1 MDGADAPVSPARL
14 CYISAC
20 MARPAG
26 WYNLR
31 SMNERLSAI
40 RERVLSTPMPEDP
53 AENVIWSEIVR
64 QTVGEPD
71 VIRAAKASAHYR
83 RHRAIVIHPGE
94 LIVGSR
100 VVTDYTPAK
109 DVATDEQ
116 AYYDF
121 PPSPALAQAYLDADM
136 IITCGNHETIDY
148 DTVLSV
154 GFAGLI
160 ERIDNRLAE
169 IGDSDAEKRDFL
181 AALRIE
187 AQGHIDFCRRYA
199 DLAEELAAACDD
211 PARRQELQTI
221 AANCRRVIEHPPETF
236 WQACQAA
243 WFAFFFVADAAGRV
257 DQYLYPAYRR
267 DIDAGRI
274 THERAKELICCLWA
288 KYQGWLG
295 ASERRTGNHRVTLGG
310 VRPDGTDA
318 VNELSWLCLD
328 VAEEMALTRPQV
340 GVRWH
345 EGMDSAFLRRAVEVL
360 RTGINNLEFCSDGQ
374 IVPALVHAGVAEADA
389 RDFSLSGCHEVMVT
403 GKCQMGAVEG
413 MVNIPK
419 VIRIALGL
427 EPDLRSD
434 VDLAAIDS
442 YEALWDAVVAAMRE
456 TVAAMHEHSEFLDSL
471 RATEAGRA
479 LASSLVT
486 QGCIDNALSIPQGGA
501 TYNFCNWDAIG
512 IANLADSLAVIR
524 RVVFDEQRL
533 TLAEFVDA
541 LAGDWA
547 GQDTL
552 RRQILAGDEHF
563 GNDND
568 AVDAI
573 AAEIIRT
580 LDALM
585 KTKTPYRGGQY
596 ILGTLAGYENAHSHF
611 GARTGAT
618 PDGRRAG
625 ESFANSLAAS
635 AGRDHHGPTAMLNS
649 VAKMP
654 HHLLP
659 TSTVTNIT
667 LNRSLLDG
675 DAGIEHI
682 ASLIEG
688 HFRSGGQQCQLTFYG
703 RDELL
708 AARAEPDSH
717 GHVMVR
723 VAGYSAPF
731 VTLDDTTQDEIIART
746 EHAL

>member
-1 MDGADAPVSPARL
+1 MDQRL
-14 CYISAC
+14 
-20 MARPAG
+20 
-26 WYNLR
+26 
-31 SMNERLSAI
+31 EAI
-40 RERVLSTPMPEDP
+40 RERVLSTPAPDDP
-53 AENVIWSEIVR
+53 AENVIWSEVVA
-64 QTVGEPD
+64 QTVGEPN
-71 VIRAAKASAHYR
+71 VIRAAKAGARYR

-100 VVTDYTPAK
+100 VVTDYAPAD
-109 DVATDEQ
+109 DVAVDEQ
-116 AYYDF
+116 PTYDF
-121 PPSPALAQAYLDADM
+121 PASPALSQAYLGADM
-136 IITCGNHETIDY
+136 IITCGNHQTIDY

-160 ERIDNRLAE
+160 QRIDKRLAE
-169 IGDSDAEKRDFL
+169 IEEQVSAAGGPPDPPALPVGAAGMETRRAECAADYVEKRDFL

-187 AQGHIDFCRRYA
+187 AEGHIDFCRRYG
-199 DLAEELAAACDD
+199 DLAEQQAAACDD
-211 PARRQELQTI
+211 PVRRQELQTI
-221 AANCRRVIEHPPETF
+221 AENCRRVIERPPETF

-274 THERAKELICCLWA
+274 THAQAKELICCLWA

-295 ASERRTGNHRVTLGG
+295 SSERRTGNHRVTLGG
-310 VRPDGTDA
+310 VQPDGTDA

-345 EGMDSAFLRRAVEVL
+345 EGMDSGFLRRAVEVL
-360 RTGINNLEFCSDGQ
+360 RTDINNLEFCSDEQ

-403 GKCQMGAVEG
+403 GKSQMGAVEG

-419 VIRIALGL
+419 ILRIALGL
-427 EPDLRSD
+427 EPDLRSG

-442 YEALWDAVVAAMRE
+442 YEKLWDAVVEALRE
-456 TVAAMHEHSEFLDSL
+456 TVAAMHEHSEHLDSL

-486 QGCIDNALSIPQGGA
+486 HSCIDKALSTPQGGA

-533 TLAEFVDA
+533 TLPELVEVLGD
-541 LAGDWA
+541 DWA
-547 GQDTL
+547 GQETL
-552 RRQILAGDEHF
+552 RRQIVAGDEHF

-580 LDALM
+580 LDELM

-625 ESFANSLAAS
+625 ESLANSLAAS

-708 AARAEPDSH
+708 TARAEPDKY

-731 VTLDDTTQDEIIART
+731 VALDDATQDEIIART